1 MGKTTLL
8 EDLIRA
14 APDFMVVRVSGVES
28 ETELGFAAL
37 HRLLGPHLGSFDS
50 LPQRQ
55 REALDSS
62 FGLRPEPASDPFL
75 VGLSVLTLMSDAAT
89 RQPLLCVVDDAQWV
103 DHESLAALSFAG
115 RRLFADRV
123 VLVLAFRDP
132 YDGRAALP
140 EGLPTLHVAGLSERA
155 ATELLRSLTPV
166 PLHDDVERRLS
177 VETEGSPL
185 AIVELVGQLSKEQL
199 VGADL
204 LPDPLP
210 IGARLEMHFLR
221 LAYAL
226 PPSTQTILLLA
237 AAEPS
242 GDPVVVGRAAEA
254 LGLSLEDGEAAESAG
269 LLQLAPVIVFRHPLI
284 RSAIYGGAAAGER
297 RRVHRAL
304 AATTDRATLPDRWAW
319 HAALA
324 AVGPDDD
331 VAEALERS
339 AEVARSRGGIAAEA
353 RFLQRAAELT
363 ADRRARTALQLRAA
377 QASLR
382 AGAVDVASTLLDQA
396 TPLLDEVALRV
407 EADRLA
413 AAMRAFTSPGTVP
426 ALLLSAAQAIEA
438 SDLDAARET
447 YTEAIQACMVSCQ
460 LTVGT
465 TPEAVARAALVA
477 PSTGPGEP
485 SIADLL
491 LDGFA
496 TRLADGYTAG
506 APRLKLALERLAVLG
521 ESVRGLRALG
531 SSGQQSSSRAL
542 GGRSD
547 PGAARCDGAERT
559 RPRSPG
565 FAPHHVG
572 FNRALR
578 DVERALRS
586 GRRAPF
592 RSDGDL
598 CGDGRRPDALGDLE
612 GRAGC
617 MAGTRSRDPRVCKRP
632 DRRTPRTGR
641 VRSRDQHG
649 QRRTGGPRA
658 RTGPLPGC
666 L

>member
-1 MGKTTLL
+1 MIVGRSDERARLAGLLDTARQGLSAVLVLHGEAGMGKTTLL

-55 REALDSS
+55 REALESS

-331 VAEALERS
+331 IAEALERS

-377 QASLR
+377 EASLR

-438 SDLDAARET
+438 SDLDAAVR
-447 YTEAIQACMVSCQ
+447 
-460 LTVGT
+460 
-465 TPEAVARAALVA
+465 R
-477 PSTGPGEP
+477 
-485 SIADLL
+485 
-491 LDGFA
+491 
-496 TRLADGYTAG
+496 TRKRSRPAW
-506 APRLKLALERLAVLG
+506 
-521 ESVRGLRALG
+521 
-531 SSGQQSSSRAL
+531 SRA
-542 GGRSD
+542 S
-547 PGAARCDGAERT
+547 
-559 RPRSPG
+559 
-565 FAPHHVG
+565 
-572 FNRALR
+572 
-578 DVERALRS
+578 
-586 GRRAPF
+586 
-592 RSDGDL
+592 
-598 CGDGRRPDALGDLE
+598 
-612 GRAGC
+612 
-617 MAGTRSRDPRVCKRP
+617 
-632 DRRTPRTGR
+632 
-641 VRSRDQHG
+641 
-649 QRRTGGPRA
+649 
-658 RTGPLPGC
+658 
-666 L
+666 